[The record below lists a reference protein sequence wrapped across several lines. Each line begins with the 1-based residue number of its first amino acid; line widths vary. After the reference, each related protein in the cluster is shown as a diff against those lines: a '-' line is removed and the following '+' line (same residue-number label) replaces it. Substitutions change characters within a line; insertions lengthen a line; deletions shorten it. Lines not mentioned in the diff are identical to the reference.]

1 MRRILS
7 STSLKTKRLLTI
19 EHKTRKPTRLKE
31 YNYSSDG
38 TYFITICS
46 KDRKPIFSRVV
57 GDGVLDIPKIILSEY
72 GAVIDSQINLI
83 DNHYEYLNID
93 NYVVMPNHI
102 HILISVYNNGMSRTL
117 SPTNDII
124 PTYVSTL
131 KRFVNKEVGE
141 NIFQRSYNDH
151 IIRNERDYL
160 EHYTYIENNPI
171 KWEYDELYC
180 DIL

>member
-1 MRRILS
+1 M
-7 STSLKTKRLLTI
+7 

-102 HILISVYNNGMSRTL
+102 HILISVYNNGMSRDCT
-117 SPTNDII
+117 
-124 PTYVSTL
+124 V
-131 KRFVNKEVGE
+131 
-141 NIFQRSYNDH
+141 
-151 IIRNERDYL
+151 
-160 EHYTYIENNPI
+160 
-171 KWEYDELYC
+171 
-180 DIL
+180 